1 MRKKTKPNSRKSLFD
16 VPQSTEPKKRGRPKK
31 IVAEP
36 EIPVEKKKRGR
47 PKKVVELLST
57 PVQTEKK
64 RGRPKKVQEPGTV
77 KVDSDWKNF
86 LTEEKPELLKPLEF
100 YVDTGNGKQDIFRG
114 YRKDSYGIITDEPY
128 KLHVLR
134 KRHNNLYYREILGCD
149 TVENCPNNFP
159 TCEFCGRSKK

>member
-1 MRKKTKPNSRKSLFD
+1 MKRKNPTSRKSLFD

-31 IVAEP
+31 IVTEP

-47 PKKVVELLST
+47 PKKVVE
-57 PVQTEKK
+57 PVS
-64 RGRPKKVQEPGTV
+64 TV
-77 KVDSDWKNF
+77 KVDSDWKDF
-86 LTEEKPELLKPLEF
+86 LTREKPELLKPLEF
-100 YVDTGNGKQDIFRG
+100 YVDAGDGKQDIFRG

-134 KRHNNLYYREILGCD
+134 KRYNNLYYREILGCD

-159 TCEFCGRSKK
+159 TCELCGRSKK